1 MPPSAATWY
10 RYHAVAAPVTSTLRW
25 GLMSTARI
33 NRRVLAGAARSDRA
47 EVVAVGGRDG
57 ARTQAYA
64 RQNGITRAHASYE
77 ALLSDPE
84 VDAVYISLPNS
95 MHVEWSI
102 RALEAGKHVLCEKP
116 FSAYPEEV
124 EQAFDVAEREGLV
137 LSEAFMW
144 RHNPQTHE
152 LLRLIHDGAVGRP
165 RVVRAQFSFR
175 LTDDADIRLDPEL
188 DGGALM
194 DAGCYC
200 VSAIRAISGEPL
212 SVGGEQTLGPSGVD
226 IVFTGTARC
235 PDDVLGHFD
244 CGFSMPF
251 RAGIEVAGED
261 GVILVRDPW
270 HVTDDP
276 GIEIHRDGEVERVEA
291 PQADSY
297 RLELENVADAI
308 SGAAP
313 LLLGREDAV
322 GQARAIEALY
332 RSAGS

>member
-1 MPPSAATWY
+1 M
-10 RYHAVAAPVTSTLRW
+10 TLRW

-33 NRRVLAGAARSDRA
+33 NLRVLAGAAQSDRA

-64 RQNGITRAHASYE
+64 REHGISRFHASYE
-77 ALLSDPE
+77 ALLSDSE

-116 FSAYPEEV
+116 FSSHPEDV
-124 EQAFDVAEREGLV
+124 EEAFDVAERHGLV

-144 RHNPQTHE
+144 RHHPQTHE
-152 LLRLIHDGAVGRP
+152 LLRLVRDGAVGPLRL
-165 RVVRAQFSFR
+165 VRTQFSFL
-175 LTDDADIRLDPEL
+175 LTGDADIRLDPEL
-188 DGGALM
+188 AGGALM
-194 DAGCYC
+194 DVGCYC
-200 VSAIRAISGEPL
+200 ISGIRAIAGEPL
-212 SVGGEQTLGPSGVD
+212 SLAGEETLGPTGVEV
-226 IVFTGTARC
+226 VFAGTARC
-235 PDDVLGHFD
+235 PDDVLALFD
-244 CGFSMPF
+244 CGFAMPY
-251 RAGIEVAGED
+251 RAGMEVAGED
-261 GVILVRDPW
+261 GVIVVSDPW
-270 HVTDDP
+270 HVREP
-276 GIEIHRDGEVERVEA
+276 GIEIHRDGEVERVTV

-313 LLLGREDAV
+313 LLLGRDDAL